1 MMSNLLKVN
10 LMPTW
15 NKIFGPY
22 KQVRGNGIGPEGF
35 WTLVLAAPDLSLQA
49 QGSQLLRI

>member
-15 NKIFGPY
+15 SEVFDPY
-22 KQVRGNGIGPEGF
+22 KQVRGNGIGPKGF
-35 WTLVLAAPDLSLQA
+35 WTLVLAAPDLSLKA
-49 QGSQLLRI
+49 QGFHLLRI

>member
-15 NKIFGPY
+15 SKVFGPY
-22 KQVRGNGIGPEGF
+22 KQVSRNGIGPEEF
-35 WTLVLAAPDLSLQA
+35 WTLVLAAPDLSLKA
-49 QGSQLLRI
+49 QGFHLLRI